1 MKENIEKINLLI
13 SEKQDR
19 LKAKVVRS
27 FDSIIVPTSTLPSSR
42 SQSTRSSISPVSYI
56 LYGIAGISAICAVTT
71 DSKLLCVGITAASAF
86 GGYKLSQN
94 GHSNELQSN
103 SLGTESLSTIKTK
116 ISSEVLE
123 SVKRT
128 TKEWED
134 FMELK
139 QKEMQILIDTSSFD
153 DNQKDSMSSKIF
165 VYEIIDI
172 SIADFSNMI
181 NSASNSADMKQILNT
196 YKNKLLKAID
206 NAANKQITKYS
217 SLIV

>member
-1 MKENIEKINLLI
+1 
-13 SEKQDR
+13 
-19 LKAKVVRS
+19 
-27 FDSIIVPTSTLPSSR
+27 
-42 SQSTRSSISPVSYI
+42 
-56 LYGIAGISAICAVTT
+56 
-71 DSKLLCVGITAASAF
+71 
-86 GGYKLSQN
+86 
-94 GHSNELQSN
+94 
-103 SLGTESLSTIKTK
+103 
-116 ISSEVLE
+116 
-123 SVKRT
+123 
-128 TKEWED
+128 
-134 FMELK
+134 
-139 QKEMQILIDTSSFD
+139 MQILIDTSSFD

>member
-13 SEKQDR
+13 SEKRDR
-19 LKAKVVRS
+19 LKEKVGRS
-27 FDSIIVPTSTLPSSR
+27 FDSIIIPTSNLPSSR
-42 SQSTRSSISPVSYI
+42 SQSTRSSIPPVSYI
-56 LYGIAGISAICAVTT
+56 LYGIAGISAICAATI
-71 DSKLLCVGITAASAF
+71 DSKLLCVGIAAASAF
-86 GGYKLSQN
+86 CGYKLSQN

-103 SLGTESLSTIKTK
+103 SLGTDSLSTIKTHV
-116 ISSEVLE
+116 SSKVLE
-123 SVKRT
+123 AVKKT
-128 TKEWED
+128 SNEWED

-139 QKEMQILIDTSSFD
+139 QKEMQALIDTSSFD

-181 NSASNSADMKQILNT
+181 NSTSNAADMKQILNT

-206 NAANKQITKYS
+206 NAANKQIAKYS
-217 SLIV
+217 TLIA